1 MVSPPIYNFISPNLP
16 VAGVVLNARNSM
28 ADTARTD
35 LPVTL
40 SSSEYPAYPQNS
52 VVDVVEAEET
62 RMLLLEPATLVKLE
76 MLLTSIIVILAVL
89 AILIVVLTIM

>member
-1 MVSPPIYNFISPNLP
+1 M
-16 VAGVVLNARNSM
+16 AGVVPNARNSM
-28 ADTARTD
+28 AHTARTD
-35 LPVTL
+35 SPVTI
-40 SSSEYPAYPQNS
+40 SSSEYPAYLQNS

>member
-1 MVSPPIYNFISPNLP
+1 
-16 VAGVVLNARNSM
+16 M

-35 LPVTL
+35 LPVTI
-40 SSSEYPAYPQNS
+40 SSSEYTQNS